1 MKRKGRSVLG
11 ELNKSMGLGTRS
23 QQQTSSKARIRT
35 GSLKIQ
41 RLRENALAYTFLAP
55 SLILFAVFMFYP
67 MIKSVYLSLH
77 STDPAGNVAAYVG
90 LDNFTTLFSSGLFL
104 QGIKVTLLFA
114 LLTVPVGILL
124 ALVLAALTHSKLRG
138 MRIFQ
143 FAFSLPMVLS
153 VGSSA
158 VIWKFL
164 FHPTLGMFNYALSL
178 LHINPVPWLTSP
190 DWALFSVAMMT
201 IWMNLGFNY
210 IILSSGLQGIPDDM
224 YESAKM
230 DGAGPLVTFW
240 RISLP
245 LLSPTIFFVTVVSII
260 GAFQSFAQIN
270 ILTKGGP
277 VNSTNV
283 FVYSIYQE
291 AFVNFRFGTG
301 SAQAIVLF
309 AVILLLTMIQF
320 KWVERKVHYQ

>member
-1 MKRKGRSVLG
+1 
-11 ELNKSMGLGTRS
+11 MGLGTRS

-164 FHPTLGMFNYALSL
+164 FIRHWGCSTMCFPATYQSGSMADQPGLGA
-178 LHINPVPWLTSP
+178 V
-190 DWALFSVAMMT
+190 
-201 IWMNLGFNY
+201 
-210 IILSSGLQGIPDDM
+210 LSSHDDHLDESRLQ
-224 YESAKM
+224 
-230 DGAGPLVTFW
+230 L
-240 RISLP
+240 
-245 LLSPTIFFVTVVSII
+245 
-260 GAFQSFAQIN
+260 
-270 ILTKGGP
+270 
-277 VNSTNV
+277 
-283 FVYSIYQE
+283 
-291 AFVNFRFGTG
+291 
-301 SAQAIVLF
+301 
-309 AVILLLTMIQF
+309 
-320 KWVERKVHYQ
+320 HYLIKRTSRDSR

>member
-1 MKRKGRSVLG
+1 
-11 ELNKSMGLGTRS
+11 
-23 QQQTSSKARIRT
+23 
-35 GSLKIQ
+35 
-41 RLRENALAYTFLAP
+41 
-55 SLILFAVFMFYP
+55 
-67 MIKSVYLSLH
+67 
-77 STDPAGNVAAYVG
+77 
-90 LDNFTTLFSSGLFL
+90 
-104 QGIKVTLLFA
+104 
-114 LLTVPVGILL
+114 
-124 ALVLAALTHSKLRG
+124 
-138 MRIFQ
+138 
-143 FAFSLPMVLS
+143 
-153 VGSSA
+153 
-158 VIWKFL
+158 
-164 FHPTLGMFNYALSL
+164 
-178 LHINPVPWLTSP
+178 
-190 DWALFSVAMMT
+190 
-201 IWMNLGFNY
+201 
-210 IILSSGLQGIPDDM
+210 M

>member
-124 ALVLAALTHSKLRG
+124 ALVLAALTHSKLRECVSS
-138 MRIFQ
+138 
-143 FAFSLPMVLS
+143 SLPFRCRWCCRS
-153 VGSSA
+153 VHLRSFGNFFFIRHWGCSTMCFPCYIS
-158 VIWKFL
+158 IR
-164 FHPTLGMFNYALSL
+164 FHG
-178 LHINPVPWLTSP
+178 
-190 DWALFSVAMMT
+190 
-201 IWMNLGFNY
+201 
-210 IILSSGLQGIPDDM
+210 
-224 YESAKM
+224 
-230 DGAGPLVTFW
+230 
-240 RISLP
+240 
-245 LLSPTIFFVTVVSII
+245 
-260 GAFQSFAQIN
+260 
-270 ILTKGGP
+270 
-277 VNSTNV
+277 
-283 FVYSIYQE
+283 
-291 AFVNFRFGTG
+291 
-301 SAQAIVLF
+301 
-309 AVILLLTMIQF
+309 
-320 KWVERKVHYQ
+320 

>member
-1 MKRKGRSVLG
+1 MS
-11 ELNKSMGLGTRS
+11 ELDKSMRLST
-23 QQQTSSKARIRT
+23 RT
-35 GSLKIQ
+35 GRAAEAVRTRTASLRMQK
-41 RLRENALAYTFLAP
+41 LRENTLAYTFLAP
-55 SLILFAVFMFYP
+55 SLLLFAIFMFYP
-67 MIKSVYLSLH
+67 MVKSVYLSMH
-77 STDPAGNVAAYVG
+77 STDPTGRVANYVG
-90 LDNFTTLFSSGLFL
+90 WDNFVALFSSGMFL
-104 QGIKVTLLFA
+104 QGIKVTVLFA
-114 LLTVPVGILL
+114 LLTVPAGILL
-124 ALVLAALTHSKLRG
+124 ALVLAALTHSRLRG
-138 MRIFQ
+138 MKIFQ

-164 FHPTLGMFNYALSL
+164 FHPTLGMLNYLLSL
-178 LHINPVPWLTSP
+178 AHMSPIPWLTSP
-190 DWALFSVAMMT
+190 NWALFSVALMT

-230 DGAGPLVTFW
+230 DGAGSFVTFW

-245 LLSPTIFFVTVVSII
+245 LLSPTLFFVTVVSII

-270 ILTKGGP
+270 ILTRGGP
-277 VNSTNV
+277 VDSTNV

-309 AVILLLTMIQF
+309 VVILLLTLIQF

>member
-1 MKRKGRSVLG
+1 MSELHESMNLPVRKR
-11 ELNKSMGLGTRS
+11 T
-23 QQQTSSKARIRT
+23 KARQGMNRPA
-35 GSLKIQ
+35 SLRVQ
-41 RLRENALAYTFLAP
+41 MLREQALAYVFLAP
-55 SLILFAVFMFYP
+55 SMLLFSIFMFYP
-67 MIKSVYLSLH
+67 MLKSVYLSLH
-77 STDPAGNVAAYVG
+77 STSPTGQVAAFVG
-90 LDNFTTLFSSGLFL
+90 LENFVTLLRSGLFF
-104 QGIKVTLLFA
+104 QGIQVTVLFA

-124 ALVLAALTHSKLRG
+124 ALVLAALTHTKLKG

-143 FAFSLPMVLS
+143 FSFALPMVLS

-164 FHPTLGMFNYALSL
+164 FHPTLGMLNYWLSL
-178 LHINPVPWLTSP
+178 VGIEPIPWLTSP
-190 DWALFSVAMMT
+190 DWALFSIAMMT

-210 IILSSGLQGIPDDM
+210 IVLSSGLQGIPEEL
-224 YESAKM
+224 YESAKI
-230 DGAGPLVTFW
+230 DGAGAMVTFW

-245 LLSPTIFFVTVVSII
+245 LLSPTIFFVVVVSII

-277 VNSTNV
+277 MNSTNV

-301 SAQAIVLF
+301 SAQALVLF
-309 AVILLLTMIQF
+309 SVIFLLTLIQF
-320 KWVERKVHYQ
+320 KWVEKKVHYQ